1 MPTQF
6 IKKLN
11 KTEAGFHLLMSLSM
25 ADGSVHKSEASVLI
39 DFLNKNYNENM
50 DLIKEQAFFKAYPQE
65 GFFDHFIEVAEQ
77 FFIVSSSEDRN
88 KLITF
93 AMKLVMADAK
103 MEPTENKYINALY
116 DAWGL
121 E

>member
-6 IKKLN
+6 IKKMN

-39 DFLNKNYNENM
+39 DFLNRNFNDNL

-65 GFFDHFIEVAEQ
+65 GLFDHFIEVAEQ
-77 FFIVSSSEDRN
+77 FYILSSPEDRN

-93 AMKLVMADAK
+93 AMKLVMADSK

>member
-6 IKKLN
+6 IQKLN
-11 KTEAGFHLLMSLSM
+11 KTEAGFHILMSLSM
-25 ADGSVHKSEASVLI
+25 ADGNIDKSEVSVLI
-39 DFLNKNYNENM
+39 DFLDKNFNDDV
-50 DLIKEQAFFKAYPQE
+50 DLIKEQAFFKAYPPD
-65 GFFDHFIEVAEQ
+65 GLFDHFIEVAEQ
-77 FFIVSSSEDRN
+77 FYKVSEAIDRN

-93 AMKLVMADAK
+93 AMKMVMADTK
-103 MEPTENKYINALY
+103 MEPAENKYINALY

>member
-6 IKKLN
+6 IKKMN
-11 KTEAGFHLLMSLSM
+11 KTESGFHLLMSLSM
-25 ADGSVHKSEASVLI
+25 ADGSLHKSEASVLI
-39 DFLNKNYNENM
+39 NFLNKNFKDNI
-50 DLIKEQAFFKAYPQE
+50 DLIKEQAFFKAYPLE
-65 GFFDHFIEVAEQ
+65 GLFEHFIEVAEQ
-77 FFIVSSSEDRN
+77 FYIISSPEDRN

-93 AMKLVMADAK
+93 AMKLVMADSK
-103 MEPTENKYINALY
+103 MGSDENKYINALY